1 MSGEV
6 SEPIKK
12 CSLILK
18 NAKSDTEKFAA
29 LFMVTKLIKGKDCN
43 QAGKRMLFESIG
55 FEFLRKLLTSKD
67 VPDDCPASVYQSV
80 ALSILSCFCEDEQL
94 ATHQDMLDSI
104 PVFLGIVSTCDDDE
118 YDDNLIV
125 INEAY
130 HCLQSIS
137 LHESGRLALRR
148 HDVITKM
155 AQIYTQRSFQIDEAL
170 TLIVTLVAR
179 FGANSWESDPKLF
192 HALLQRVSLDFETD
206 HAERKFEL
214 AEMISALLF
223 HCRRDLV
230 ARTVQGEIWPEC
242 LYKGISDILMSKIGK
257 AQRDPALKLAANAVD
272 VLGIEWTLHD
282 AENPKKFFLLLLQL
296 AAIEVR
302 MQMDN
307 KSFNQC
313 VQQADLITA
322 CFIILELSINFMSTD
337 QLDLDQKDKQQ
348 VYTGLKGAFSAV
360 LGVLVKLANDTKK
373 DRLQKTEKAFA
384 YAMVRVLTAWLA
396 QETSA
401 MKNQVAKVLPF
412 LFKLANESFYESRD
426 YRIAHKADNVD
437 DHEQQPPADILR
449 VMLPAICHLV
459 VEEEARQIFLKEK
472 EEQVLY
478 DCLLFHWSIAHYK
491 KPPVPRAERL
501 KRMNEPDPE
510 LTPQQLDDM
519 KDSRTAIVS
528 LCNILMNIT
537 VLEAKLVE
545 ESALF
550 AQLLRFIFENLP
562 ELKDI
567 PDNLVMHGHLAV
579 LGLLLLKQQASKIKK
594 NDFSICRYIQTT
606 IRFLWDAYNIDE
618 SNDPQALVVS
628 LQYKEHWFE
637 IMELWF
643 LGMQTMSGIIKLIPW
658 ISEFAIE
665 SGWAEG
671 IVETLRKVKI
681 GTLPPNVKLAYEDFL
696 SQLVDANP
704 AVAPVLKKAD
714 ALKVCRNHRM
724 MDLGKKLGA
733 SILREVADLLH
744 REHGLSRELANEAAT
759 NYLTAFRR
767 CPDNP
772 DVALVAWRS
781 QLWQDVLPGTHKH
794 LAADLYGR
802 WLEWRYRYLALP
814 ADLQT
819 MLQTLRLQY
828 LLGIITNGPTAAQ
841 WEKID
846 RLALNKYFDCILV
859 SSDLPWAKP
868 DRNIFYAACHYLGVP
883 PGQCVMIGDKL
894 ETDIQGGIEASLGA
908 TVWLPLP
915 TEQRI
920 VGDRTMQD
928 VPEHVRPDA
937 IVDSVLKLPTLL
949 PPSTSFRA
957 RTSPAQQP
965 NAGDSW
971 EQKTTRNRAAQYNRI
986 LPDIPDLYSSY
997 SSSSN
1002 DCSQHSNGSTSS
1014 NGSS

>member
-43 QAGKRMLFESIG
+43 QAGKRLLFESIG
-55 FEFLRKLLTSKD
+55 FDFLRKLLTSKD

-80 ALSILSCFCEDEQL
+80 ALSILSCFCDDEQL

-104 PVFLGIVSTCDDDE
+104 PVFMGIVSTCDDDE
-118 YDDNLIV
+118 YDDNLII

-137 LHESGRLALRR
+137 LYESGRLALRQ

-179 FGANSWESDPKLF
+179 FGANSWDNDPKLF

-214 AEMISALLF
+214 AEMISSLLF

-242 LYKGISDILMSKIGK
+242 LYKGISDILKSKIGK

-282 AENPKKFFLLLLQL
+282 VENPKKFFLLLLQL

-401 MKNQVAKVLPF
+401 MKNQVSKVLPF

-510 LTPQQLDDM
+510 MTPQQLDDM

-545 ESALF
+545 ESTLF

-628 LQYKEHWFE
+628 MQYKEHWFE

-714 ALKVCRNHRM
+714 ALKV
-724 MDLGKKLGA
+724 
-733 SILREVADLLH
+733 ADLLH
-744 REHGLSRELANEAAT
+744 REHGFSRELANETTT

-772 DVALVAWRS
+772 DVALAQWRS
-781 QLWQDVLPGTHKH
+781 QLWQD
-794 LAADLYGR
+794 
-802 WLEWRYRYLALP
+802 
-814 ADLQT
+814 
-819 MLQTLRLQY
+819 
-828 LLGIITNGPTAAQ
+828 
-841 WEKID
+841 
-846 RLALNKYFDCILV
+846 
-859 SSDLPWAKP
+859 
-868 DRNIFYAACHYLGVP
+868 
-883 PGQCVMIGDKL
+883 
-894 ETDIQGGIEASLGA
+894 
-908 TVWLPLP
+908 
-915 TEQRI
+915 
-920 VGDRTMQD
+920 
-928 VPEHVRPDA
+928 
-937 IVDSVLKLPTLL
+937 
-949 PPSTSFRA
+949 
-957 RTSPAQQP
+957 
-965 NAGDSW
+965 
-971 EQKTTRNRAAQYNRI
+971 
-986 LPDIPDLYSSY
+986 
-997 SSSSN
+997 
-1002 DCSQHSNGSTSS
+1002 
-1014 NGSS
+1014 